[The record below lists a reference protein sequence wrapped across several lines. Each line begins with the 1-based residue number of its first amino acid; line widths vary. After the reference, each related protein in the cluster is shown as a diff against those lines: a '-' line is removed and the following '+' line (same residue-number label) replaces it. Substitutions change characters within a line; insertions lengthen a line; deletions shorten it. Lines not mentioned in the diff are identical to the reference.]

1 MAPLGSFIIV
11 TGGDSRY
18 CPLIRELVAS
28 LRALK
33 PAAECP
39 IGVID
44 AGLTDDQRTA
54 LKADGLDVV
63 TPPWPVEIPAHRLR
77 NRIHLKANLAKLH
90 LPTYFPG
97 YETVIWID
105 ADAWV
110 QDWAAIDLLRRGAAR
125 DRFAIV
131 AQFGRFSETE
141 LRLDWLFGR
150 FARVRSILFKNATR
164 AGLTTAE
171 SRTLATRPT
180 LNAGAY
186 ALKADAPHWEAFQRW
201 QKRVLKKGRLFTS
214 DQLAMA
220 GAVYLDGL
228 PVELLPEWCNYIGPW
243 RFDPDKR
250 ELVEYYLPNRRLG
263 IVHMAGEDAMRADP
277 AVLRPVLDMQ
287 DRDHPL
293 SLRYPAWAEAG
304 TAKEPDLV
312 AAGGL

>member
-1 MAPLGSFIIV
+1 MTALGSFIIV

-18 CPLIRELVAS
+18 CPLICELVAS
-28 LRALK
+28 LRALR

-44 AGLTDDQRTA
+44 AGLTEEQRND
-54 LKADGLDVV
+54 LKDSGLAVV
-63 TPPWPVEIPAHRLR
+63 TPPWPVEIPSHRLR
-77 NRIHLKANLAKLH
+77 NRIHLKANLVKLH

-97 YETVIWID
+97 YDTVIWID

-110 QDWAAIDLLRRGAAR
+110 QDWEAVEMLRRGAALN
-125 DRFAIV
+125 RFAIV

-150 FARVRSILFKNATR
+150 FARVRSILFKNARR
-164 AGLTTAE
+164 AGLSTAE
-171 SRTLATRPT
+171 CRTLATRPT

-186 ALKADAPHWEAFQRW
+186 ALKAGAPHWEAFQRW
-201 QKRVLKKGRLFTS
+201 QVRVVRSGRLFTS

-243 RFDPDKR
+243 RFDQETG
-250 ELVEYYLPNRRLG
+250 ELVEHYLPNRRLG

-277 AVLRPVLDMQ
+277 SVRRPVLDMQ
-287 DRDHPL
+287 DREHML
-293 SLRYPAWAEAG
+293 SLRYPAWERLR
-304 TAKEPDLV
+304 EP
-312 AAGGL
+312 A

>member
-1 MAPLGSFIIV
+1 MAQPGSFIIV

-28 LRALK
+28 LRALR
-33 PAAECP
+33 PAAACP
-39 IGVID
+39 IGIID
-44 AGLTDDQRTA
+44 AGLTDEQRA
-54 LKADGLDVV
+54 ELKGQGLAVV

-110 QDWAAIDLLRRGAAR
+110 QDWEAVELLRRGAATG
-125 DRFAIV
+125 RFAIV

-150 FARVRSILFKNATR
+150 FARVRSILFKNASR
-164 AGLTTAE
+164 AGLSGAE
-171 SRTLATRPT
+171 CRALATRPT

-186 ALKADAPHWEAFQRW
+186 ALRADAPHWEAFQRW
-201 QKRVLKKGRLFTS
+201 QKRVLVKGRLFTS

-220 GAVYLDGL
+220 GAIYLDKL

-243 RFDPDKR
+243 RFDSEKR

-263 IVHMAGEDAMRADP
+263 IVHLAGEDAMRADP
-277 AVLRPVLDMQ
+277 AVLRPVLDMD
-287 DRDHPL
+287 DREHRL
-293 SLRYPAWAEAG
+293 SLRYPAWADQPEPVEA
-304 TAKEPDLV
+304 
-312 AAGGL
+312 

>member
-1 MAPLGSFIIV
+1 MLGSFIVV

-18 CPLIRELVAS
+18 HPLIRELIAS

-39 IGVID
+39 VGVID
-44 AGLTDDQRTA
+44 AGLTDGQIA
-54 LKADGLDVV
+54 ELKAQGAAVV
-63 TPPWPVEIPAHRLR
+63 TPPWPVSIPAHKLR

-97 YETVIWID
+97 YDTVIWID

-110 QDWAAIDLLRRGAAR
+110 QDWEAVEMLRRGAALN
-125 DRFAIV
+125 RFAIV

-150 FARVRSILFKNATR
+150 FARVRSILYKNSSR
-164 AGLTTAE
+164 AGLTTTECRAL
-171 SRTLATRPT
+171 TTRPT

-201 QKRVLKKGRLFTS
+201 QKRVLRKGRLFTS

-243 RFDPDKR
+243 RFDPERR

-277 AVLRPVLDMQ
+277 SVLRPVLDMQ
-287 DRDHPL
+287 DRTHQL
-293 SLRYPAWAEAG
+293 SLRYPAWEVPVVERVAEA
-304 TAKEPDLV
+304 V
-312 AAGGL
+312 

>member
-1 MAPLGSFIIV
+1 MLGSFIVV
-11 TGGDSRY
+11 TGGDNRY
-18 CPLIRELVAS
+18 HPLIRELIAS

-33 PAAECP
+33 PAADCP

-44 AGLTDDQRTA
+44 AGLTDGQIA
-54 LKADGLDVV
+54 ELKAQGAAVV
-63 TPPWPVEIPAHRLR
+63 TPPWPVSIPAHKLR

-97 YETVIWID
+97 YDTVIWID

-110 QDWAAIDLLRRGAAR
+110 QDWEAVEMLRRGAALN
-125 DRFAIV
+125 RFAIV

-150 FARVRSILFKNATR
+150 FARVRSILYKNSSR

-171 SRTLATRPT
+171 CRALATRPT

-186 ALKADAPHWEAFQRW
+186 ALKSDAPHWEAFQRW
-201 QKRVLKKGRLFTS
+201 QKRVLRKGRLFTS

-220 GAVYLDGL
+220 GAIYLDGL

-243 RFDPDKR
+243 RFDPERR

-277 AVLRPVLDMQ
+277 SVLRPVLDMQ
-287 DRDHPL
+287 DRPHQL
-293 SLRYPAWAEAG
+293 SLRYPAWEVPAVERVVEA
-304 TAKEPDLV
+304 V
-312 AAGGL
+312 

>member
-1 MAPLGSFIIV
+1 MAPLGSFIVV

-18 CPLIRELVAS
+18 CPLIQELIAS

-33 PAAECP
+33 PAEDCP

-44 AGLTDDQRTA
+44 AGLTDGQRAA
-54 LKADGLDVV
+54 LKADDVRVV
-63 TPPWPVEIPAHRLR
+63 TPPWPVEIPARRLR
-77 NRIHLKANLAKLH
+77 GRIHLKANLAKLH

-97 YETVIWID
+97 YDTVIWVD

-110 QDWAAIDLLRRGAAR
+110 QDWDAIDLLRRGAATG
-125 DRFAIV
+125 RFAIV

-150 FARVRSILFKNATR
+150 FARVRSILYKNARR
-164 AGLTTAE
+164 AGLSGAE
-171 SRTLATRPT
+171 CRVLATRPT

-186 ALKADAPHWEAFQRW
+186 ALKSDAPHWEAFQRW
-201 QKRVLKKGRLFTS
+201 QVRVLKKGRLFTS

-220 GAVYLDGL
+220 GAIYLDGL

-243 RFDPDKR
+243 RFDPEKR

-277 AVLRPVLDMQ
+277 TILRSVLDTT
-287 DRDHPL
+287 DREHML
-293 SLRYPAWAEAG
+293 SLRQPAWAQEN
-304 TAKEPDLV
+304 V
-312 AAGGL
+312 AETV

>member
-1 MAPLGSFIIV
+1 MSALGSFIIV
-11 TGGDSRY
+11 SGGDSRY
-18 CPLIRELVAS
+18 CPLIRELIAS
-28 LRALK
+28 LRALR

-39 IGVID
+39 VGIID
-44 AGLTDDQRTA
+44 AGLTEEQRDALRDDGVA
-54 LKADGLDVV
+54 VV
-63 TPPWPVEIPAHRLR
+63 TPPWPVDIPAHRLR

-97 YETVIWID
+97 YDTVIWID

-110 QDWAAIDLLRRGAAR
+110 QDWEAVEMLRRGAALN
-125 DRFAIV
+125 RFAIV

-150 FARVRSILFKNATR
+150 FARVRSILFKNARR
-164 AGLTTAE
+164 AGLSTADC
-171 SRTLATRPT
+171 RALATRPT

-186 ALKADAPHWEAFQRW
+186 ALRSDAPHWAAFQRW
-201 QKRVLKKGRLFTS
+201 QKRVIGSGRLFTS

-220 GAVYLDGL
+220 GAIYLDEL

-243 RFDPDKR
+243 RFDPEQR

-277 AVLRPVLDMQ
+277 TVLRPVLDMQ
-287 DRDHPL
+287 DREHLL
-293 SLRYPAWAEAG
+293 SLRYPAWERVPVPIPA
-304 TAKEPDLV
+304 
-312 AAGGL
+312 

>member
-1 MAPLGSFIIV
+1 MLGSFIVV

-18 CPLIRELVAS
+18 CPLIRELIAS

-44 AGLTDDQRTA
+44 AGLTAEQIRA
-54 LKADGLDVV
+54 LKAQGAAVV
-63 TPPWPVEIPAHRLR
+63 TPPWPVSIPAHKLL

-97 YETVIWID
+97 YDTVIWID

-110 QDWAAIDLLRRGAAR
+110 QDWEAVEMLRRGAALN
-125 DRFAIV
+125 RFAIV

-141 LRLDWLFGR
+141 LRLNWLFGG
-150 FARVRSILFKNATR
+150 FARVRSILYKNSSR

-171 SRTLATRPT
+171 CRVLATRPT

-201 QKRVLKKGRLFTS
+201 QKRVLRKGRLFTS

-220 GAVYLDGL
+220 GAIYLDGL

-243 RFDPDKR
+243 RFDPERR

-277 AVLRPVLDMQ
+277 SVLRPVLDMQ
-287 DRDHPL
+287 DRPHQL
-293 SLRYPAWAEAG
+293 SLRHPAWDVPAVQQVAEA
-304 TAKEPDLV
+304 V
-312 AAGGL
+312 

>member
-18 CPLIRELVAS
+18 CPLILELVAS

-39 IGVID
+39 IGIVD
-44 AGLTDDQRTA
+44 AGLTDEQRA
-54 LKADGLDVV
+54 AMSADGLTVV

-97 YETVIWID
+97 YDTVIWID

-110 QDWAAIDLLRRGAAR
+110 QDWEAVEMLRRGAALN
-125 DRFAIV
+125 RFAIV

-150 FARVRSILFKNATR
+150 FARVRSILLKNALR
-164 AGLTTAE
+164 AGLSAAE
-171 SRTLATRPT
+171 SRALATRPT

-186 ALKADAPHWEAFQRW
+186 ALKADAPHWAAFQRW
-201 QKRVLKKGRLFTS
+201 QKRVLVKGRLFTS

-220 GAVYLDGL
+220 GAIYLDGL

-243 RFDPDKR
+243 RFDADRR

-277 AVLRPVLDMQ
+277 SVRRAVLDMQ
-287 DRDHPL
+287 DREHQL
-293 SLRYPAWAEAG
+293 SLRQPAWPAVGAVTDA
-304 TAKEPDLV
+304 TATVPAL
-312 AAGGL
+312 